1 MKLFIRPRAGSLAPH
16 IALYEAEARFSVD
29 IVDTQTKK
37 TSGGED
43 YLALNR
49 MGYVPTLQLDN
60 GICITEGPAIL
71 MFIADSFP
79 ASRLA
84 PRPGTVARAHT
95 SGFLN
100 FVAAEIHK
108 SFSPFFANPSLSS
121 EGREAAQKKLDRKLD
136 HMEEVFSDGR
146 AYLMGD
152 DFTVAD
158 AYLMT
163 VLRWLPATDRAIESW
178 PYLAGFLERA
188 KARPAVQAA
197 MRAEGIEEELAA

>member
-29 IVDTQTKK
+29 IVDTQAKK
-37 TSGGED
+37 TSRGEN
-43 YLALNR
+43 YLALNK

-79 ASRLA
+79 GSRLA
-84 PRPGTVARAHT
+84 PRPGTVARAHM

-108 SFSPFFANPSLSS
+108 SFSPFFASPPLSS
-121 EGREAAQKKLDRKLD
+121 EEREAAQKKLDRKLD
-136 HMEEVFSDGR
+136 HMETVFADER
-146 AYLMGD
+146 AYLMGN

-163 VLRWLPATDRAIESW
+163 VLRWLPATDRAIENW
-178 PYLAGFLERA
+178 PYLAAFLERA

>member
-1 MKLFIRPRAGSLAPH
+1 
-16 IALYEAEARFSVD
+16 
-29 IVDTQTKK
+29 
-37 TSGGED
+37 
-43 YLALNR
+43 
-49 MGYVPTLQLDN
+49 
-60 GICITEGPAIL
+60 
-71 MFIADSFP
+71 
-79 ASRLA
+79 
-84 PRPGTVARAHT
+84 
-95 SGFLN
+95 
-100 FVAAEIHK
+100 
-108 SFSPFFANPSLSS
+108 
-121 EGREAAQKKLDRKLD
+121 
-136 HMEEVFSDGR
+136 MEEVFSDGR

>member
-43 YLALNR
+43 YLSLNR

-84 PRPGTVARAHT
+84 PRPGTVARAHM

-108 SFSPFFANPSLSS
+108 SFSPFFCKSAPFFRGTGSGTEETGPQTGSYGRGVFRWAGLSH
-121 EGREAAQKKLDRKLD
+121 G
-136 HMEEVFSDGR
+136 
-146 AYLMGD
+146 
-152 DFTVAD
+152 
-158 AYLMT
+158 
-163 VLRWLPATDRAIESW
+163 
-178 PYLAGFLERA
+178 
-188 KARPAVQAA
+188 
-197 MRAEGIEEELAA
+197 